1 MVAKACVVIEVLRE
15 RIPLFCSR
23 PNFLD
28 DLALKRLL
36 SGLWARKRLRGGYYA
51 LGSVLLASKL
61 FLSRVPLTMTSH
73 YKPRPNG
80 AAFSQ
85 AISIRQKD
93 IVQVFQIK
101 REDKG

>member
-1 MVAKACVVIEVLRE
+1 MGAKACVVIEVLRE

-23 PNFLD
+23 PNLLD
-28 DLALKRLL
+28 DLALKRFL

-51 LGSVLLASKL
+51 LGSILRASKL

-73 YKPRPNG
+73 YKPRPNE

-85 AISIRQKD
+85 AISIWQKD
-93 IVQVFQIK
+93 IVEGFP
-101 REDKG
+101 D

>member
-1 MVAKACVVIEVLRE
+1 MGAKACVVIEVLRE

-28 DLALKRLL
+28 DLAQKSLL
-36 SGLWARKRLRGGYYA
+36 SGLWARKCLRGDYYA
-51 LGSVLLASKL
+51 PGSILRASKL

-85 AISIRQKD
+85 AISIRQKE
-93 IVQVFQIK
+93 IV
-101 REDKG
+101 EGSPD